1 MESLGC
7 KFVPPS
13 QKTNSKSKFILSQ
26 HDFSAGQQALDII
39 LIHLVCTKISGPGG
53 HWSSSAKWWGRGK
66 WARKS
71 ARKIAKDVLNFKMY
85 SAVQRRLISLV
96 GSYQHS
102 INQLPINFR
111 TCNIF
116 QFLWNSQIS
125 LLLPNPTYLPKAVPI
140 YNIIYIYILYYIIY
154 ILYYIIL
161 SYLLLYYIIC
171 FYIILYYS
179 ILYYIILYYIVFY
192 YIIVNYIIL
201 YHINY
206 TVFL

>member
-111 TCNIF
+111 LATSFNFFEILRYLYFCPTPLIC
-116 QFLWNSQIS
+116 QKLS
-125 LLLPNPTYLPKAVPI
+125 L
-140 YNIIYIYILYYIIY
+140 YNIIYIYI
-154 ILYYIIL
+154 ILYYLYLIL
-161 SYLLLYYIIC
+161 YNPILY
-171 FYIILYYS
+171 FIILYYLF
-179 ILYYIILYYIVFY
+179 LYYTIL
-192 YIIVNYIIL
+192 
-201 YHINY
+201 
-206 TVFL
+206 